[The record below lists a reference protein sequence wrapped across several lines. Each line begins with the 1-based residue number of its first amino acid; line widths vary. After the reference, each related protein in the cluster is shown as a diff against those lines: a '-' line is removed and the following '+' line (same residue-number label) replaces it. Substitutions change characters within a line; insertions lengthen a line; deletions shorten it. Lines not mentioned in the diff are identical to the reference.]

1 MSEEPWHLSRT
12 VPLTMLFA
20 IAMQTV
26 AFIWFISSLNSDVE
40 SNSKSISRLELKTQ
54 ALDEDVQSRAI
65 TSARI
70 EENVK
75 AIRNIVERM
84 EKGR

>member
-1 MSEEPWHLSRT
+1 MNEEPWHLSKT
-12 VPLTMLFA
+12 VPLTMVFA

-26 AFIWFISSLNSDVE
+26 AFIWFISSLNNDVAN
-40 SNSKSISRLELKTQ
+40 NSKEISRLESRTDVLN
-54 ALDEDVQSRAI
+54 AEVQSNSV

-75 AIRNIVERM
+75 AIRDIVETIAR
-84 EKGR
+84 RN

>member
-1 MSEEPWHLSRT
+1 MNEEPWHLSKT
-12 VPLTMLFA
+12 VPLTMVFA

-40 SNSKSISRLELKTQ
+40 NNTKSISRLETRTDNLNS
-54 ALDEDVQSRAI
+54 EVQNHAV

-70 EENVK
+70 EENIK
-75 AIRNIVERM
+75 AIRDIVEGLAKVR
-84 EKGR
+84 